1 MKLSSL
7 IRDLQAILD
16 ANGDLDVVSLEG
28 RKYDPNRGFF
38 NCSDDILWHTDGTI
52 GIDITDTKTY
62 CDNGGS

>member
-28 RKYDPNRGFF
+28 RK
-38 NCSDDILWHTDGTI
+38 I
-52 GIDITDTKTY
+52 
-62 CDNGGS
+62 

>member
-1 MKLSSL
+1 MLCLWK
-7 IRDLQAILD
+7 
-16 ANGDLDVVSLEG
+16 VE
-28 RKYDPNRGFF
+28 KYDPNRGFF